1 MTMPPG
7 LRFFLL
13 AAWIAGVAGCA
24 TATNRLTSLPEMV
37 TDRPD
42 FTESASV
49 VPRGR
54 VQLEAGYTFARDE
67 DAGLRAAHSYP
78 EALARVGVLDDRLE
92 VRLGQSVLTTRPTG
106 GADGGPAPET
116 GLTDLYFGA
125 KFRLADQRRGRP
137 ELALI
142 VQSTLPTGSRDLR
155 GDRVVP
161 GVNCV
166 YAWEVVPGFLSV
178 AASTQ
183 ANVPSDDSD
192 EAFVVW
198 TQSVSVGYSLT
209 DRVGAFTE
217 WFGSVSTGRSAGR
230 ASSNAIDGG
239 VTVRISPRV
248 QWDVRAGY
256 FVSSWA
262 FFGGSGLA
270 VLF

>member
-1 MTMPPG
+1 MTMLPG
-7 LRFFLL
+7 LRFVLL
-13 AAWIAGVAGCA
+13 AAGIVGVVGCA
-24 TATNRLTSLPEMV
+24 TTTNHLANVPEMV

-54 VQLEAGYTFARDE
+54 VQLEAGYTYARDE
-67 DAGLRAAHSYP
+67 DAGVLAAHSYP
-78 EALARVGVLDDRLE
+78 EALARIGVLDDRLE
-92 VRLGQSVLTTRPTG
+92 LRLGQSVLTTRATG
-106 GADGGPAPET
+106 SANGDPAPET
-116 GLTDLYFGA
+116 GLTDLYLGA
-125 KFRLADQRRGRP
+125 KLGLGDQRGARP
-137 ELALI
+137 ELAVI
-142 VQSTLPTGSRDLR
+142 VQSTLPTGSRNLR
-155 GDRVVP
+155 GDRIVP

-166 YAWEVVPGFLSV
+166 YAWEVVPGFLSI

-183 ANVPSDDSD
+183 ANIPSNDSD

-209 DRVGAFTE
+209 ERVGAFTE
-217 WFGSVSTGRSAGR
+217 WFGSVATGRSAGR
-230 ASSNAIDGG
+230 ERSNALDGG

-248 QWDVRAGY
+248 QWDIRAGY
-256 FVSSWA
+256 FLSSSA